1 MKYKVVTY
9 NMGRIENI
17 LHTDSAKEVTQEYS
31 KSSTGN
37 VAVRV
42 LVDGKK
48 LPYIKSNS
56 LFGQGFKENMQCANG
71 IPKRIIGK
79 VFYAER

>member
-17 LHTDSAKEVTQEYS
+17 LHTDSAKEVTREYS
-31 KSSTGN
+31 KSNTGS

-42 LVDGKK
+42 WMDGKK

-56 LFGQGFKENMQCANG
+56 LFGQGYKEHMQYGNG